1 MWRQKKKKK
10 RELKESAV
18 ETKEICRKRWR
29 SPFRTAKPNLHVENQ
44 QLEISIMSLKRYDVT
59 RLAAGHARG
68 VSCHNLIDSE
78 RLLKKN
84 LACRLE
90 IMLDRRSYCQNN
102 TRAWIV
108 PVITVTCQVGPED
121 SIDWKWPTR
130 QILTTEQQWQPEKE
144 GRLWKQVWFNTQVIV
159 AERHM
164 STARTYDIHV
174 NVRHVNYHMM
184 NRIVAWKVI

>member
-1 MWRQKKKKK
+1 MHTKKLYISVITGPFKDKTINTSIFTEKVNLCNKVIATKVIMKLRKNSLKTRFVCDVKTKKK

-90 IMLDRRSYCQNN
+90 IMLDHRSFCQNN

-121 SIDWKWPTR
+121 SID
-130 QILTTEQQWQPEKE
+130 
-144 GRLWKQVWFNTQVIV
+144 
-159 AERHM
+159 
-164 STARTYDIHV
+164 
-174 NVRHVNYHMM
+174 
-184 NRIVAWKVI
+184 